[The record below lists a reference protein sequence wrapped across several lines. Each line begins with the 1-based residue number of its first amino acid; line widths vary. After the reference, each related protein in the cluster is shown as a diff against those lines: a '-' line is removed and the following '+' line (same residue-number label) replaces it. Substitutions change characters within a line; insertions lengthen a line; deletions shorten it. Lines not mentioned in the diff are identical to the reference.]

1 MGKVGRPGLSDEQKR
16 DVWRQWQRGC
26 SLSDIARVLGKVP
39 GSIHGVVAANG
50 GFVPPERRRA
60 AGQLSP
66 GEREE
71 ISRGLAARE
80 SYRSIGDRL
89 GRPASTISRE
99 VGRNGGT
106 ANYRAARA
114 EQRAWQQARRPKRC
128 VLAGDES
135 LRVLVAGKLGC
146 DWSPEQIAGW
156 LVRSGHRAQGR
167 YVSHETI
174 YRSLFIQARGVLTKE
189 LTKHLRTRRMMR
201 RSAKASTTGQARG
214 QIQDA
219 VPISQRPPEDGDRA
233 IPGSWEGDLLVGT
246 KDSQI
251 ATVVERRSRY
261 VLLVRTPGK
270 DAPTVRNCLPRQI
283 KRLPEQAMRS
293 LTWDRGTELAEHK
306 RFTVATDVAVYFADP
321 HSPWQRGTN
330 ENTNR
335 LLRQYFPKGTDL
347 SGYTQA
353 DLDAVADKL
362 NTRPRKTLDFRTPA
376 DILSDTVAPTD

>member
-1 MGKVGRPGLSDEQKR
+1 MGKIGRPGLSDEQKR
-16 DVWRQWQRGC
+16 DVWRQWKRGC
-26 SLSDIARVLGKVP
+26 SLSDIARALGKVP

-60 AGQLSP
+60 AGQLSL

-71 ISRGLAARE
+71 ISRGLATRE
-80 SYRSIGDRL
+80 SYRAIGARL

-99 VGRNGGT
+99 VRRNGGP
-106 ANYRAARA
+106 ARYRAAGA
-114 EQRAWQQARRPKRC
+114 DERAWEQTRRPKQC
-128 VLAGDES
+128 LLGQDES
-135 LRVLVAGKLGC
+135 LRVLVAGKLAE

-156 LVRSGHRAQGR
+156 LARSGHRQQGR

-174 YRSLFIQARGVLTKE
+174 YRSLFIQARGVLKKE
-189 LTKHLRTRRMMR
+189 LIKHLRTRRTMR
-201 RSAKASTTGQARG
+201 RSAKANTADQARG

-219 VPISQRPPEDGDRA
+219 VPISQRPAEAADRT

-251 ATVVERRSRY
+251 ATVVERSSRY
-261 VLLVRTPGK
+261 LLLVRTPSK
-270 DAPTVRNCLPRQI
+270 DAATVTTCLTRQV
-283 KRLPEQAMRS
+283 KRLPEQMMRS

-306 RFTVATDVAVYFADP
+306 RFTVSTDVAVYFCDP

-335 LLRQYFPKGTDL
+335 LLRQYFPKQTDV

-376 DILSDTVAPTD
+376 DILAESVASTG